1 MATESC
7 PLSEWPRGASN
18 GNEKLPLVWMAPQRI
33 VGSPQSDE
41 HNQTLRYRE
50 DKDDQNHYMDRV
62 DLEVFMAGLQ
72 NEVAYV
78 SQRWESSL
86 T

>member
-1 MATESC
+1 MTITTKFQDTEKTKMTRTIT
-7 PLSEWPRGASN
+7 WT
-18 GNEKLPLVWMAPQRI
+18 
-33 VGSPQSDE
+33 QSDLKCF
-41 HNQTLRYRE
+41 T
-50 DKDDQNHYMDRV
+50 
-62 DLEVFMAGLQ
+62 AGLQ

>member
-1 MATESC
+1 MA
-7 PLSEWPRGASN
+7 L
-18 GNEKLPLVWMAPQRI
+18 QRI

-41 HNQTLRYRE
+41 NNQILRYRE
-50 DKDDQNHYMDRV
+50 GKDDQNHRMDIIE
-62 DLEVFMAGLQ
+62 LEVFMAGLQ

-78 SQRWESSL
+78 SQTWESSL

>member
-7 PLSEWPRGASN
+7 PLFERHRGALN
-18 GNEKLPLVWMAPQRI
+18 GNGKLPLVWMAPQRI
-33 VGSPQSDE
+33 VGSPQSDK
-41 HNQTLRYRE
+41 HNQILRYRE
-50 DKDDQNHYMDRV
+50 DKDDQNHRMDTV
-62 DLEVFMAGLQ
+62 DLEVFTAGLQ

-78 SQRWESSL
+78 SQRRESSL

>member
-1 MATESC
+1 MFGWHRSA
-7 PLSEWPRGASN
+7 LN
-18 GNEKLPLVWMAPQRI
+18 GNGELPLVWMAPQRI

-41 HNQTLRYRE
+41 HNPCLGYRE
-50 DKDDQNHYMDRV
+50 GKDDQNHYMDTI